1 MKIILTSV
9 ETGLLD
15 AWTKFCGDLDFVT
28 IHHGSILDLAC
39 DAVVSPANSFGFMD
53 GGIDAL
59 YSDRFGWTVQKRLQ
73 RLIADR
79 HRGEL
84 LVGTAEIVETDY
96 LRLPFLIAA
105 PTMRVPMILGR
116 ETVTPYLA
124 TRATLLL
131 VGNGIFP
138 EGQHAGER
146 VSAHVESVAFPG
158 MGTGVGKVPFEVC
171 ARQVRAAIDDVLL
184 KKFYPPVSWAEAS
197 ERHQLLYSNR
207 TKDLQY

>member
-15 AWTKFCGDLDFVT
+15 AWTRFCGDLDLVT

-73 RLIADR
+73 RLIVDR

-84 LVGTAEIVETDY
+84 LVGNAEIVETDY
-96 LRLPFLIAA
+96 LRLPYLIAA

-131 VGNGIFP
+131 VEHGMFP
-138 EGQHAGER
+138 EGQHAGQR
-146 VSAHVESVAFPG
+146 ISAHVESVAFPG
-158 MGTGVGKVPFEVC
+158 MGTGVGKVPSTFAP
-171 ARQVRAAIDDVLL
+171 ARFGQR
-184 KKFYPPVSWAEAS
+184 
-197 ERHQLLYSNR
+197 
-207 TKDLQY
+207 